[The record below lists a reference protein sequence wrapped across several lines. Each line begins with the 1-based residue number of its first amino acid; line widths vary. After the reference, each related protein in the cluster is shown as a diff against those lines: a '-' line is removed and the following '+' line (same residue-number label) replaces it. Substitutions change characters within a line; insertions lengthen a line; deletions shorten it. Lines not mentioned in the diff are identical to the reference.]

1 MELAAAPLL
10 PAALAW
16 VLALAVSMA
25 HKALTVSAT
34 PRHPSP
40 EVQSTML
47 MANLLAPA
55 QELVL
60 GPRQVATTAMALAWA
75 QALVTMAVEWAVT
88 RPTTLQVGF
97 LAYSCGSSARYI
109 SVLARWLAVPLVSTV
124 MPQMLPWKLEMKLI
138 LPSKVLYV
146 DCIAATEC

>member
-1 MELAAAPLL
+1 MELAVAPLL
-10 PAALAW
+10 LAALAW
-16 VLALAVSMA
+16 VLALVDNMK
-25 HKALTVSAT
+25 HKALTVSAM

-60 GPRQVATTAMALAWA
+60 GPPQVATTAMALAWA
-75 QALVTMAVEWAVT
+75 QALVTMAVT

-97 LAYSCGSSARYI
+97 FAYMLHVCAVLEVPRDHPFGSSAR
-109 SVLARWLAVPLVSTV
+109 
-124 MPQMLPWKLEMKLI
+124 
-138 LPSKVLYV
+138 
-146 DCIAATEC
+146 